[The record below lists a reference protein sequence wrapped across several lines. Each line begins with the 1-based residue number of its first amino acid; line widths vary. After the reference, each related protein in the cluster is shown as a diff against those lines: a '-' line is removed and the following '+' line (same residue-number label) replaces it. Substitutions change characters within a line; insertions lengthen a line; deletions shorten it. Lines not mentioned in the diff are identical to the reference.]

1 MSVINPNACG
11 IDVGSKMHYVAT
23 GQGSEEVK
31 SFGVYTKDHQE
42 MVAYLKS
49 KGVKTIAMES
59 TGNYWQTLFAA
70 LEKAGFDVF
79 LVCGNQTKNVKGRKT
94 DVQDCQWIQW
104 LHSVGMLSNSFIPN
118 EFVSHLRIYSRQRLK
133 YIQVQTRIINQIQR
147 DLRAM
152 NLRLEVALND
162 VTGKSGRAIIE
173 AILSGERNPRS
184 LAGLADYRV
193 KKNKEEIAL
202 SLEGNWHEGYLFVLR
217 QHYDEYVQ
225 NLDRIQAC
233 ENEIEKILKKNL
245 ESSEIDPQAAPRH
258 KKALKKNKNK
268 PGIDF
273 QTYSFQYFGG
283 VDLFAIEGV
292 NQTTVLS
299 IITEIGTDITKFHS
313 AKAFSNWLHLCPNQ
327 KVTGGKVISNHTKRG
342 TNPLSQALK
351 SVANVIGSLK
361 VDTHLT
367 RSFKKIAYRKGRK
380 EAITATAH
388 KLAVIIYNMLTKYE
402 PYKPFVREVN
412 EQAERI
418 RKLKEVERIVKS
430 HNFKIEDINFCY

>member
-1 MSVINPNACG
+1 MKKEARMPVINPDACG
-11 IDVGSKMHYVAT
+11 IDVGSKMHYVAI
-23 GQGSEEVK
+23 GQGSKEVR

-118 EFVSHLRIYSRQRLK
+118 EFVSHLRIYSRQRIK

-147 DLRAM
+147 DLRLM

-173 AILSGERNPRS
+173 AILSGERNPKT

-193 KKNKEEIAL
+193 KKSKEEIAL

-217 QHYDEYVQ
+217 QHYDEYIQ

-233 ENEIEKILKKNL
+233 ENEIEKILKENL
-245 ESSEIDPQAAPRH
+245 ACSEIDAKDAPHH

-268 PGIDF
+268 PKIDF
-273 QTYSFQYFGG
+273 QAYSFQYFGG

-292 NQTTVLS
+292 NQNTVLS

-313 AKAFSNWLHLCPNQ
+313 AKAFTNWLHLCPNQ
-327 KVTGGKVISNHTKRG
+327 KITGGKVISNHTKRG
-342 TNPLSQALK
+342 TSPLSQALK
-351 SVANVIGSLK
+351 SVANGI
-361 VDTHLT
+361 HP
-367 RSFKKIAYRKGRK
+367 IN
-380 EAITATAH
+380 
-388 KLAVIIYNMLTKYE
+388 AVL
-402 PYKPFVREVN
+402 
-412 EQAERI
+412 
-418 RKLKEVERIVKS
+418 
-430 HNFKIEDINFCY
+430 D